1 MLVKSVEEIGEV
13 RKADEEGVGGACE
26 GLGTV
31 RG

>member
-1 MLVKSVEEIGEV
+1 VLVKSVEEIGEV
-13 RKADEEGVGGACE
+13 RKADEKVVGGACE

>member
-1 MLVKSVEEIGEV
+1 MKSVEEIGEV
-13 RKADEEGVGGACE
+13 RKADEKVVGGACE